1 MRESRRASGAVW
13 AASRS
18 LRRRETTAER
28 VLCQALRRR
37 RLSDL
42 IFRRQHAVGSFVL
55 DFYCPAE
62 RLAIELD
69 GGVHD
74 DPSQRRRDEQRTSA
88 LEAAGITV
96 LRFRNDAVT
105 GRLAQVLSTIAA
117 ASSKSNIAPQPPLPV
132 PTGDQRQPPH
142 FDS

>member
-1 MRESRRASGAVW
+1 MRGNRRTSGAVW

-28 VLCQALRRR
+28 VLWQALRRR
-37 RLSDL
+37 RLGDL

-55 DFYCPAE
+55 DFYCPAA
-62 RLAIELD
+62 RLAVELD

-74 DPSQRRRDEQRTSA
+74 DPSQRRRDEQRTRA
-88 LEAAGITV
+88 LEAEGITV

-105 GRLAQVLSTIAA
+105 CSLAQVLTTIAA
-117 ASSKSNIAPQPPLPV
+117 ASSKSRIAAAPPRPD
-132 PTGDQRQPPH
+132 PTDDQRPPSL